1 MLCILDVLS
10 LVLFFAQHFY
20 FFFVQIGRLLRSTT
34 VASLPKS
41 TSCFWFPSSAYLL
54 FCYRFA
60 LFFCIPLSASLFSR
74 GLRPHPHAFCKK
86 RGKNFCVFGSLR
98 SAFYLCVRIFDFN
111 FCNFSLYCL
120 AVFAI
125 ITLSDKSLEV
135 YIWNF

>member
-1 MLCILDVLS
+1 MLCILDVFS

-20 FFFVQIGRLLRSTT
+20 FFFVQIGRLACLTKN
-34 VASLPKS
+34 ASH
-41 TSCFWFPSSAYLL
+41 FWLSRQAYLL

-135 YIWNF
+135 YIWNY